1 MYQMPWRIVRHR
13 AIVGHVTQTMRG
25 TDKELQTTVTEE
37 LLYTPSIDATGVQ
50 VQARDGTVTLSGEVA
65 SLPERLAAERAAMR
79 VRGVKAV
86 QDKLVV
92 HTSSAASASDDD
104 IARAAG
110 SLLEWAVDVPANAVQ
125 AGVRDH
131 KITLS
136 GSVTWEYQRDAAA
149 RAVMYIKGVTG
160 IDNKISLNQPAPAAG
175 TKAAV
180 EAAMLRNAQLDAR
193 QITVDVSGSE
203 LTLHGT
209 VGSWAEHRQAGYTA
223 WAATGVT
230 SVRNDLLVKS

>member
-1 MYQMPWRIVRHR
+1 MQALFEGLLDAWADIPN
-13 AIVGHVTQTMRG
+13 GHIISSTQ
-25 TDKELQTTVTEE
+25 E
-37 LLYTPSIDATGVQ
+37 
-50 VQARDGTVTLSGEVA
+50 
-65 SLPERLAAERAAMR
+65 
-79 VRGVKAV
+79 
-86 QDKLVV
+86 
-92 HTSSAASASDDD
+92 
-104 IARAAG
+104 
-110 SLLEWAVDVPANAVQ
+110 
-125 AGVRDH
+125 
-131 KITLS
+131 
-136 GSVTWEYQRDAAA
+136 
-149 RAVMYIKGVTG
+149 
-160 IDNKISLNQPAPAAG
+160 ISLNQPAPAAG